1 MEYKIISKDTA
12 LSGSI
17 LGDISKED
25 NIFDYVVEC
34 RAGTFKIRSAPEE
47 IYDKLVMK
55 VCQYMVDDE
64 QAIGDI
70 GIDIECET
78 PEGETFNAKNYDVC
92 QWYDIIH
99 LVPPKKRTNICEAF
113 IKHHSGECN
122 D

>member
-17 LGDISKED
+17 LGDITKND

-34 RAGTFKIRSAPEE
+34 KVGTFKIRSAPAEL
-47 IYDKLVMK
+47 YDRLVMK

-64 QAIGDI
+64 QAIGNIGVDI
-70 GIDIECET
+70 KCET
-78 PEGETFNAKNYDVC
+78 PEGETFNAKNDDVC

-99 LVPPKKRTNICEAF
+99 LVPLKERTKICDAF
-113 IKHHSGECN
+113 IEHHSGDCN